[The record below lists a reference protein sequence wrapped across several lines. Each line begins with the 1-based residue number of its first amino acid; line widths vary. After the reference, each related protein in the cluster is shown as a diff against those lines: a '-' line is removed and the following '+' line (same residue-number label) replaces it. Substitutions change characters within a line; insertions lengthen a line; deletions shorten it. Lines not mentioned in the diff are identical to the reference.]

1 MVKALVFGQ
10 FEVFQFFVVN
20 CLLIDHTVHVCS
32 CKVRAQLSLD
42 EWANAGAVAFSQ
54 IVGDLIFQASGYVFE
69 TV

>member
-1 MVKALVFGQ
+1 MVKALDKSFGQ

-20 CLLIDHTVHVCS
+20 RLLIEYTIHVCS
-32 CKVRAQLSLD
+32 CKVRAR
-42 EWANAGAVAFSQ
+42 ANEGAVGSSQ